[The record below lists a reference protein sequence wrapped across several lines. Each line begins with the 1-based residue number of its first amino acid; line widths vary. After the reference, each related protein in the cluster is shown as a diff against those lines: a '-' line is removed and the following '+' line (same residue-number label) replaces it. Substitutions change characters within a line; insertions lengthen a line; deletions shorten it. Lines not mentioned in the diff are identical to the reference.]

1 MVNSQRKAQNPAEKS
16 IGIGNRPGEDD
27 VAKDMCV
34 LEKKIPR
41 SPNPAEGVDDT
52 ATELVELHLPDQ
64 ASTFEQILAEIEKP
78 TEEKGVL
85 GTDLGPTEYHGHVR
99 NAEEVVRDTLRI
111 VGNGVVH
118 VGRIGYQVKEVDYPK
133 YAKKVISWPAAH
145 PYQTAWHAGMGLL
158 MIGPG
163 LLAGPALSVAGFTS
177 NGIAAGSA
185 AAASHAALRT
195 ISSPSTFAM
204 LQSAGA
210 GGNGAPI
217 VYGLIQAGSAAS
229 SAVGLIAATLGKGTT
244 PGTKEIQI
252 SDSGAV
258 DESSLAK
265 EGKEP
270 DPALK
275 ASLGKPKL

>member
-16 IGIGNRPGEDD
+16 IGIGNRLGEDD

-34 LEKKIPR
+34 LEKKIPT

-64 ASTFEQILAEIEKP
+64 ASTFEQILTEIGKP

-111 VGNGVVH
+111 VGNGIVH

-145 PYQTAWHAGMGLL
+145 PYQTAWHAGMGIL

-163 LLAGPALSVAGFTS
+163 LLAGPALSAAGFTS
-177 NGIAAGSA
+177 NGIAAGMTLPISSCAPDDTLTWPSGSA
-185 AAASHAALRT
+185 AAARHAALRT
-195 ISSPSTFAM
+195 ISSSSTFAI

-210 GGNGAPI
+210 GGYGAPI
-217 VYGLIQAGSAAS
+217 VYGLIQAGSGAAS
-229 SAVGLIAATLGKGTT
+229 SAVGLITATLGKGTT

-252 SDSGAV
+252 
-258 DESSLAK
+258 
-265 EGKEP
+265 
-270 DPALK
+270 
-275 ASLGKPKL
+275 